1 MFLDPLRYGPMKFRL
16 FIILTIFIMSHTA
29 IQCDG
34 FYASCFSVQEYA
46 QPLVVYRDA
55 DGVKQQNIFLI
66 MECEYLKSV
75 TGSPIVLAVQTS
87 KTTVLDFDSEW
98 RSRYVV
104 VAPLD
109 NEDVFSP
116 VPYNVLDFKVVSA
129 GVASEDLITWALG
142 SIDSDVQ
149 DVVA

>member
-1 MFLDPLRYGPMKFRL
+1 M
-16 FIILTIFIMSHTA
+16 
-29 IQCDG
+29 
-34 FYASCFSVQEYA
+34 
-46 QPLVVYRDA
+46 
-55 DGVKQQNIFLI
+55 
-66 MECEYLKSV
+66 
-75 TGSPIVLAVQTS
+75 
-87 KTTVLDFDSEW
+87 
-98 RSRYVV
+98 V

-129 GVASEDLITWALG
+129 GVASEDFITWALG